1 VPPTPPSAELRAL
14 APDFARRFG
23 WIVAGLY
30 ALVGARF
37 LKRPHLVAFTL
48 PLANRLNRA
57 VQRFQRLMALL
68 AAGKLPRQARARE
81 GSPEPDKS
89 EPATREPTDPTPSPS
104 AALSPSAARLPSRRG
119 WLLRELTW
127 EAAAY
132 RGYLEQ
138 LLAEP
143 AMAEVLAAAPSA
155 GRILRPL
162 CRLLGLPESLV
173 PKPPSAEPRPVRKR
187 HRRRP
192 AAPARTAA
200 APTPAAE
207 PARDEVWP
215 WLVPRPRYA
224 IP

>member
-1 VPPTPPSAELRAL
+1 MPATPPSPELRVQA
-14 APDFARRFG
+14 ADFSRRFG

-30 ALVGARF
+30 ALVAARF
-37 LKRPHLVAFTL
+37 LKRPHLAAFIL
-48 PLANRLNRA
+48 PLCNRFNRA
-57 VQRFQRLMALL
+57 RQRFERLMALL
-68 AAGKLPRQARARE
+68 AAGKLPPQRRAPERPPQPDK
-81 GSPEPDKS
+81 PEPV
-89 EPATREPTDPTPSPS
+89 TREPTDATP
-104 AALSPSAARLPSRRG
+104 SPSAARLPSRRG
-119 WLLRELTW
+119 WLLRELAW

-143 AMAEVLAAAPSA
+143 AMAELLAAAPSA

-173 PKPPSAEPRPVRKR
+173 PKPPGTEPRPVRKR

-192 AAPARTAA
+192 AAPVRAA
-200 APTPAAE
+200 VASPPPE